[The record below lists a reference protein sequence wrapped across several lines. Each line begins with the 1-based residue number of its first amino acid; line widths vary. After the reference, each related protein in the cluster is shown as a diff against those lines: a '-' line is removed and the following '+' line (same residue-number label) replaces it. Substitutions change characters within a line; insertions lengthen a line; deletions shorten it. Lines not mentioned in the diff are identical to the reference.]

1 MLSDQS
7 VDRAGSPQSSETRD
21 RAVSEVLGYVLIFTL
36 IVGSI
41 AIVTVGGLSSLENA
55 RTNEQAVNAERA
67 FDVLHDNLQDVHSE
81 GAPSRATEIALGDSQ
96 LYFGDNVTMRVKV
109 ASESDPFEYEDI
121 RPVIFRIGDGRQLV
135 YEGGATFRESRDGGI
150 MLNDPPFRLVDDT
163 GPGPSRA
170 YLPIVRTTAPS
181 VQSVGSTNVL
191 VRGQAGAR
199 EVRHQATGGATL
211 EYVEIVSPRY
221 EIWAQYFSDAGYCDD
236 PPDVDDAA
244 QRVTCNVH
252 DDYDD
257 PDQLYVTH
265 QQIVL
270 ELID

>member
-1 MLSDQS
+1 MPSNPPP
-7 VDRAGSPQSSETRD
+7 RGGRSPRSSASRN

-41 AIVTVGGLSSLENA
+41 AIVTVGGLSSLESA

-67 FDVLHDNLQDVHSE
+67 FDVLHDNLADVHSE
-81 GAPSRATEIALGDSQ
+81 GAPSRATEIALGESQ
-96 LYFGDNVTMRVKV
+96 LYFGENISMRVKV
-109 ASESDPFEYEDI
+109 ASQATAFEYDDI
-121 RPVIFRIGDGRQLV
+121 RPVIFRIGDGQQLV

-150 MLNDPPFRLVDDT
+150 MLNDPPFRLVDDS
-163 GPGPSRA
+163 GPGPARA
-170 YLPIVRTTAPS
+170 YLPIVRTTAPT
-181 VQSVGSTNVL
+181 VQSIGSTNVL
-191 VRGQAGAR
+191 VRGQAGTR
-199 EVRHQATGGATL
+199 EVRHQAVSGETL

-221 EIWAQYFSDAGYCDD
+221 DIWAAYFRDAGYCDD
-236 PPDVDDAA
+236 PLDVDEAA
-244 QRVTCNVH
+244 QRVRCNVDADH
-252 DDYDD
+252 DD